1 MTLIPAWLIYTL
13 LSLFFYGF
21 WAFFPKV
28 ASIYLPVKEVIV
40 YETIGAII
48 VAASVFISLRGKY
61 EFNWPGLIF
70 AILAGITGLIGTLFF
85 LKALTTSDKTSVIVT
100 MTALYPLITI
110 FLAVIFLKEA
120 ITLKNVIGIVFALV
134 AMYLFTS

>member
-1 MTLIPAWLIYTL
+1 MSFIPTWLVYTL

-28 ASIYLPVKEVIV
+28 ASLYLPVKEVIV

-48 VAASVFISLRGKY
+48 VAASVFISMRGKY
-61 EFNWPGLIF
+61 EFSWPGLIF
-70 AILAGITGLIGTLFF
+70 SILAGITGLVGTLFF
-85 LKALTTSDKTSVIVT
+85 LKALTSSDKTSVIVT

-110 FLAVIFLKEA
+110 ILAVLFLKET
-120 ITLKNVIGIVFALV
+120 ITLKNGIGIAFALI
-134 AMYLFTS
+134 AMYLFAS